1 MNEYQREKF
10 KQTNEVDLAYG
21 VPGLGRFRVN
31 VFQQRGTIG
40 VVFRVIPFKIQSIEQ
55 LMLPKVLEKM
65 AGEQRGLI
73 LVTGTTGSG
82 KSTTLAAMIDHINAT
97 ETCHIMTIE
106 DPIEFLIRDKR
117 SIVNQREVGVDT
129 MSFGQ
134 ALKSA
139 LRQDPDVILVG
150 EMRDL
155 ETIET
160 ALTAAETGHLVM
172 STLHTLDA
180 TETINRII
188 SAFPPYQQKQVRLQ
202 LGSVLRGVISQRLV
216 PRADGKGRVPAIE
229 VLLCTT
235 RVREMIED
243 KDRTKEIPDAI
254 SQGHVSYGMQTF
266 DQSLMGLLKAGAHHL
281 RGGAAAGHQPGRLRA
296 ARLRHQR
303 HLRLEVGRLR
313 AAGRAGRGRPPRRP
327 RRPVPPG
334 RRRRS
339 QSQPLGRVQPSR
351 PAAPRPEGP
360 SLGARPAAMT
370 TSRSSG
376 SRGRGRKPGRADE
389 PPRERAR
396 ALALRLPRLRA
407 RTEAELRARL
417 ARAELGDEADGV
429 VAWLRGLGYLDDV
442 ALARARA
449 RSLTAP
455 GKLGPRGAERRLAA
469 AGVGR
474 DRGPARRWPRRWP
487 RCRAA
492 RRPAA
497 ALLAERRA
505 AGRPARPGWTSGR
518 GPGWP
523 ASSWGAASRARRW
536 RRRWAASTT
545 GSWTS
550 PDLPRR
556 APPGGCGSRGSAL
569 CSAPS

>member
-1 MNEYQREKF
+1 MELNEILQVALRAGASDIHLKAGLPPMFRVDGALVPLKDARRLPPEEIARMALGIMNEYQREKF

-31 VFQQRGTIG
+31 VFQQRGTLG

-55 LMLPKVLEKM
+55 LMLPKVLEKI
-65 AGEQRGLI
+65 AGEQRGLV

-202 LGSVLRGVISQRLV
+202 LGSVLKAVISQRLV

-229 VLLCTT
+229 VLLATA
-235 RVREMIED
+235 RVRELIED
-243 KDRTKEIPDAI
+243 KDRTKEISDAI
-254 SQGHVSYGMQTF
+254 AQGHVSYGMQTF
-266 DQSLMGLLKAGAHHL
+266 DQSLMALLKSALITYEEAL
-281 RGGAAAGHQPGRLRA
+281 RQATNPDDFALRVSGISGTSDSKWDSFEK
-296 ARLRHQR
+296 H
-303 HLRLEVGRLR
+303 E
-313 AAGRAGRGRPPRRP
+313 
-327 RRPVPPG
+327 
-334 RRRRS
+334 
-339 QSQPLGRVQPSR
+339 
-351 PAAPRPEGP
+351 PAAP
-360 SLGARPAAMT
+360 T
-370 TSRSSG
+370 
-376 SRGRGRKPGRADE
+376 
-389 PPRERAR
+389 
-396 ALALRLPRLRA
+396 
-407 RTEAELRARL
+407 
-417 ARAELGDEADGV
+417 
-429 VAWLRGLGYLDDV
+429 
-442 ALARARA
+442 
-449 RSLTAP
+449 
-455 GKLGPRGAERRLAA
+455 
-469 AGVGR
+469 
-474 DRGPARRWPRRWP
+474 
-487 RCRAA
+487 
-492 RRPAA
+492 PAA
-497 ALLAERRA
+497 AARA
-505 AGRPARPGWTSGR
+505 VTPPPRPVAGAPAGPPQNLGRMAPKVAPARPG
-518 GPGWP
+518 
-523 ASSWGAASRARRW
+523 
-536 RRRWAASTT
+536 
-545 GSWTS
+545 
-550 PDLPRR
+550 
-556 APPGGCGSRGSAL
+556 
-569 CSAPS
+569 APSAAAPEAVADDDFQIERF